1 MKRSTLTTLAAA
13 LTLGLAVLAA
23 TPPANLPQALE
34 AQRRLVADRP
44 ADAAAQN
51 DLGNLL
57 LLAGDEAGAEAAYE
71 SAVEL
76 APDDA
81 GYRYNLALLYQQT
94 DRPLRALR
102 QLERSFELDPT
113 NAWAAYQA
121 GAILEA
127 QDRRR
132 AAIEW
137 YGRALRLDP
146 DLAFPDVNPHVI
158 ESELID
164 EAMLRGYRSGLAEP
178 VAPHLYAEP
187 GRISSLLVAP
197 TAPAAA
203 PPAPPEER
211 LAGEEP
217 PRAATPSGGVGQAR
231 PLPGGPLPGAAAP
244 AEPGRRVLTEEDLE
258 AGAVNQA
265 APQGAPAYRPPTR
278 RGGGTTIVVPG
289 TVGTPDAAAPDAGR
303 DDPRRPTDT
312 PRQRTIVP
320 RSGAPFSPG
329 LPSTGSLDTVLVEE
343 GERLG

>member
-57 LLAGDEAGAEAAYE
+57 LLAGDPAGAEAAYE
-71 SAVEL
+71 RAVEL
-76 APDDA
+76 APENA

-121 GAILEA
+121 GAISEA
-127 QDRRR
+127 RGRRQ

-137 YGRALRLDP
+137 YGRAFRLNP

-158 ESELID
+158 ESELTD
-164 EAMLRGYRSGLAEP
+164 EAMLRGYRSGLGEP
-178 VAPHLYAEP
+178 AAPHVYAEP
-187 GRISSLLVAP
+187 ARISSLLVAP
-197 TAPAAA
+197 KPPGVAPAVAPDDPIMGQEPPRTADPSGGTGQATPLPAAPAATA
-203 PPAPPEER
+203 P
-211 LAGEEP
+211 
-217 PRAATPSGGVGQAR
+217 V
-231 PLPGGPLPGAAAP
+231 
-244 AEPGRRVLTEEDLE
+244 EPGRRVLTEQDLP
-258 AGAVNQA
+258 GGPVNQA
-265 APQGAPAYRPPTR
+265 APQDAPGYRPPTR
-278 RGGGTTIVVPG
+278 RGGSAIAVPG
-289 TVGTPDAAAPDAGR
+289 TVGTPDAPAAPQGR
-303 DDPRRPTDT
+303 DAPRRPTDT

-320 RSGAPFSPG
+320 RTGAPYTPG
-329 LPSTGSLDTVLVEE
+329 LPSTGSLDTVLVNE
-343 GERLG
+343 GERFG